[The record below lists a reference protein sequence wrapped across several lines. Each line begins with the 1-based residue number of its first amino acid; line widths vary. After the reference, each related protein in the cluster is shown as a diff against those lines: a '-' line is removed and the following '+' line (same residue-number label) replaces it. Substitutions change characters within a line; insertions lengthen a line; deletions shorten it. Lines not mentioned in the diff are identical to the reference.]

1 MDPSW
6 IEFQAENGYIDI
18 VPNFTARTLSLL
30 QCDAGP
36 FKAGIP
42 LSVSTTYVHPNM
54 KNKQRGIIDRH

>member
-6 IEFQAENGYIDI
+6 IEFQSENDFIDI
-18 VPNFTARTLSLL
+18 VPNFTAPTLSLL

-42 LSVSTTYVHPNM
+42 LSVRNLYFCSSNLVL
-54 KNKQRGIIDRH
+54 

>member
-6 IEFQAENGYIDI
+6 IEFQSENDFIDI
-18 VPNFTARTLSLL
+18 VPNFTAPTLSLL

-42 LSVSTTYVHPNM
+42 LSVRNLLIVHQM
-54 KNKQRGIIDRH
+54 VSRIF